1 MLVAVNV
8 ARLHSRVIAKLF
20 KSFDKKL
27 PRLVVLLICL
37 SLTTLTVAQTAL
49 QKPAPAPSEA
59 KKAFEKLKSLAGSW
73 HGTVMGM
80 SVNIIIT
87 VASSGTAIVNEATAD
102 GGRQP
107 NHEIT
112 MLYLDGDRLLA
123 THFCDGGN
131 RSRMEAKVSPD
142 GNTIEF
148 NTLDVE
154 GSTKGGFTKRIA
166 FTLVDATHHSGEL
179 TYMMPDGKPLEVRAE
194 FERTR

>member
-1 MLVAVNV
+1 MQVDRHHSHALAQPFN
-8 ARLHSRVIAKLF
+8 RLNQQVAKL
-20 KSFDKKL
+20 L
-27 PRLVVLLICL
+27 PVFLICL
-37 SLTTLTVAQTAL
+37 SLTTVSFAQATSQKTVA
-49 QKPAPAPSEA
+49 APSEA
-59 KKAFEKLKSLAGSW
+59 KKAFEKLKTLAGSW
-73 HGTVMGM
+73 RGTIMGM
-80 SVNIIIT
+80 SVNITIT

-112 MLYLDGDRLLA
+112 MFYLDGDRLLA

-154 GSTKGGFTKRIA
+154 GSTKGGFTKRLA
-166 FTLVDATHHSGEL
+166 FTLIDASHHSGEL
-179 TYMMPDGKPLEVRAE
+179 TYMMPDGKPLEVRAD
-194 FERTR
+194 FERTH